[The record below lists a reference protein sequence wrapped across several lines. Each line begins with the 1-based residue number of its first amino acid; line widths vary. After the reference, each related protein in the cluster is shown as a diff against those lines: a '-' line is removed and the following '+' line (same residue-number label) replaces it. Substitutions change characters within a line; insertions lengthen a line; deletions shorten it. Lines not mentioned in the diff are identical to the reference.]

1 MDSTTN
7 RLADFAADASYDA
20 LSPAVIHECKRRL
33 VDTFACAFGAYH
45 EPLCVKART
54 LAQRYMG
61 TPSATIWGST
71 QQSSPEMA
79 AFANGITL
87 RYLDYSDTYLSK
99 SSGHPSDLIA
109 ALIAAGEAVQADG
122 RAIINAITLAYD
134 IYCTFQEAIAIHP
147 KGWDQA
153 TYMVMASALGTG
165 KLLGLSRDQL
175 ANALSLALAP
185 NLHLHNV
192 RQGELSEWKGC
203 AGANAARNGLFAAFL
218 ARDGFTGPTG
228 VFEGGGGLFSVVGK
242 FDWQVAVDRER
253 PHRVA
258 MTDIKY
264 YPICYHGLSAVTAAL
279 QLRPRV
285 TLDAVKDVAIE
296 IYQMAVLRM
305 GNDPARWA
313 PATRET
319 ADHSLPFC
327 VATALLDGE
336 VTPASFATARLTDP
350 TLKALMNKVR
360 VIESDALSARYPAS
374 APCRMTIS
382 LTSGESVSTEVEF
395 PKGHQRNP
403 LSDAELEHKFRVMFM
418 EYGDAQ
424 QGEAILDVL
433 WKFNEMANVK
443 TLLNLIVRGNASDS
457 RARLRH

>member
-1 MDSTTN
+1 MDSTTL
-7 RLADFAADASYDA
+7 RLADFAARATYAD
-20 LSPAVIHECKRRL
+20 LSPDIVHACKRRL
-33 VDTFACAFGAYH
+33 VDTFACAFGAYS
-45 EPLCVKART
+45 EPLCVKARAV
-54 LAQRYMG
+54 AQRYTG

-71 QQSSPEMA
+71 TQTSPEAA
-79 AFANGITL
+79 AFANGVML

-109 ALIAAGEAVQADG
+109 GMIAAGEAVSADG
-122 RAIINAITLAYD
+122 RSIINAIVLAYD

-153 TYMVMASALGTG
+153 TYMVMATALGAG
-165 KLLGLSRDQL
+165 KLLGLTRDQL
-175 ANALSLALAP
+175 ANAVSLALAP

-203 AGANAARNGLFAAFL
+203 AGANAARNGLFAAYL
-218 ARDGFTGPTG
+218 ARDDFTGPSG

-242 FDWQVAVDRER
+242 FDWQVAVDRDL

-258 MTDIKY
+258 VTDIKY

-279 QLRPRV
+279 QLRQKIEVNAIR
-285 TLDAVKDVAIE
+285 DVAID

-336 VTPASFATARLTDP
+336 VTPASFSMERLNDP
-350 TLKALMNKVR
+350 VLKSLMNKVR
-360 VIESDALSARYPAS
+360 VTESAEMSSRYPNS
-374 APCRMTIS
+374 APCRLTIT
-382 LTSGESVSTEVEF
+382 LESGETVSTEVEF

-403 LSDAELEHKFRVMFM
+403 LSDQELEEKFRIMFR
-418 EYGDAQ
+418 EYGESY
-424 QGEAILDVL
+424 QGDAILQAL
-433 WKFNEMANVK
+433 WDFDKITDMKAL
-443 TLLNLIVRGNASDS
+443 TRLIARGAIAAMP
-457 RARLRH
+457 ARSH